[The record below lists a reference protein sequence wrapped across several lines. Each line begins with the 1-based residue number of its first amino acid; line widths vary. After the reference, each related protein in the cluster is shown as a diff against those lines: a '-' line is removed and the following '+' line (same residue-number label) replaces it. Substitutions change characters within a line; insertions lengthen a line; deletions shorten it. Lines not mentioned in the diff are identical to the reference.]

1 MISVL
6 RNAGLFD
13 TGAGG
18 EEKGKQ
24 IFWEVTHHRSI
35 LAWWNLNSWREGS
48 ERKGEATIQTDS
60 NVVFLLFKGFKF

>member
-18 EEKGKQ
+18 EEEGKQ